1 MPSTTGSLF
10 LFGYRA
16 VTVASSKRILVS
28 AVSVVELARDDGE
41 FKVVAIEAEHT
52 AAQRVVRCGNG
63 MEWNGTQQ

>member
-28 AVSVVELARDDGE
+28 AASAVELATDDGE
-41 FKVVAIEAEHT
+41 FKVVAIEAEHSRS
-52 AAQRVVRCGNG
+52 ACRPLQ
-63 MEWNGTQQ
+63 EWNGTQQ